1 MRIFHSH
8 VDFQTLSGV
17 VKIMDLIQSYLTL
30 ATEVAREAGDY
41 AHRARVSDLQ
51 ITTKTNEMDIVT
63 QIDSRNEQAIRDAVH
78 AKYPDHVFLG
88 EELGASEKTPPPF
101 EGGGR
106 GVVSRGVVRWIIDPI
121 DGTVNFAHGLPIW
134 CVSVGV
140 EVDGVVECGAI
151 YNPNLNEMFS
161 VRRGAG
167 AFLNGNRMHVSKQ
180 ANYKQGLF
188 VTGFPYNVDENP
200 ESVIEQFTN
209 FLHKG
214 MLIRRLGSAALD
226 LAYVACGRFEAFWE
240 IGLSP
245 WDTSAGQLMIREAGG
260 RVTHYDG
267 SDYNIYKRS
276 IIATNG
282 LHHEMIAGIISEV
295 KDKRPLT

>member
-1 MRIFHSH
+1 MIK
-8 VDFQTLSGV
+8 QN
-17 VKIMDLIQSYLTL
+17 DLIQSYLTL

-51 ITTKTNEMDIVT
+51 ISTKTNEMDIVT
-63 QIDSRNEQAIRDAVH
+63 QIDSRNEQTIRDTVL

-88 EELGASEKTPPPF
+88 EELGASDKDTPPSQQTPPPF

-106 GVVSRGVVRWIIDPI
+106 GVVNNTVRWIIDPI

-140 EVDGVVECGAI
+140 EVDGVVECGVI

-161 VRRGAG
+161 VRRGVG
-167 AFLNGNRMHVSKQ
+167 AFLNGNRIRVSKQ

-200 ESVIEQFTN
+200 ESVIEQFSS
-209 FLHKG
+209 FLRKG

-267 SDYNIYKRS
+267 TDYNIYKKS

-295 KDKRPLT
+295 KA

>member
-1 MRIFHSH
+1 
-8 VDFQTLSGV
+8 
-17 VKIMDLIQSYLTL
+17 
-30 ATEVAREAGDY
+30 
-41 AHRARVSDLQ
+41 
-51 ITTKTNEMDIVT
+51 
-63 QIDSRNEQAIRDAVH
+63 
-78 AKYPDHVFLG
+78 
-88 EELGASEKTPPPF
+88 
-101 EGGGR
+101 
-106 GVVSRGVVRWIIDPI
+106 
-121 DGTVNFAHGLPIW
+121 
-134 CVSVGV
+134 
-140 EVDGVVECGAI
+140 VDGVVECGVI

-161 VRRGAG
+161 VRRGEG
-167 AFLNGNRMHVSKQ
+167 AFLNGNRMQVSKQ

-282 LHHEMIAGIISEV
+282 LHHEMIEGIIRET
-295 KDKRPLT
+295 KK

>member
-1 MRIFHSH
+1 MAN
-8 VDFQTLSGV
+8 
-17 VKIMDLIQSYLTL
+17 DLIQSYLDL
-30 ATEVAREAGDY
+30 AKHVAREAGDY
-41 AHRARVSDLQ
+41 AHRIQVSDLQ
-51 ITTKTNEMDIVT
+51 ISTKTNEMDIVT
-63 QIDSRNEQAIRDAVH
+63 QVDSRNEQAIRDAVL

-88 EELGASEKTPPPF
+88 EELGASDTTPPPK
-101 EGGGR
+101 EGGGA
-106 GVVSRGVVRWIIDPI
+106 SPTMRGVVRWIIDPI

-140 EVDGVVECGAI
+140 EVDGVVECGVI

-161 VRRGAG
+161 VRRGEG
-167 AFLNGNRMHVSKQ
+167 AFLNGNRMQVSKQ

-282 LHHEMIAGIISEV
+282 LHHEMIEGIIRET
-295 KDKRPLT
+295 KK

>member
-1 MRIFHSH
+1 M
-8 VDFQTLSGV
+8 VN
-17 VKIMDLIQSYLTL
+17 DLIQSYLTL

-41 AHRARVSDLQ
+41 AHRALVSDLQ
-51 ITTKTNEMDIVT
+51 ISTKTNEMDIVT
-63 QIDSRNEQAIRDAVH
+63 QIDSRNEQTIRDTVL

-88 EELGASEKTPPPF
+88 EELGASD
-101 EGGGR
+101 GQAGR
-106 GVVSRGVVRWIIDPI
+106 TAPRVAQRFQPATTVRWIIDPI

-140 EVDGVVECGAI
+140 EVDGVVECGVI

-161 VRRGAG
+161 VRRGVG
-167 AFLNGNRMHVSKQ
+167 AFLNGKQIHVSKQ

-200 ESVIEQFTN
+200 ESVIEQFAS
-209 FLHKG
+209 FLRKG

-267 SDYNIYKRS
+267 SDYNIYKKS

-282 LHHEMIAGIISEV
+282 LHHKMIEEIIKET
-295 KDKRPLT
+295 KK

>member
-1 MRIFHSH
+1 M
-8 VDFQTLSGV
+8 VN
-17 VKIMDLIQSYLTL
+17 DLIKDYLDL

-41 AHRARVSDLQ
+41 AHRALVVDLQ
-51 ITTKTNEMDIVT
+51 ISTKTNEMDIVT
-63 QIDSRNEQAIRDAVH
+63 QIDSRNEHAIRDAVLT
-78 AKYPDHVFLG
+78 KYPDHVFLG
-88 EELGASEKTPPPF
+88 EELGASDGQADIIGQAGSTAPRATDTPRVAQRFQPATT
-101 EGGGR
+101 
-106 GVVSRGVVRWIIDPI
+106 VRWIIDPI

-140 EVDGVVECGAI
+140 EVDGVVECGVI

-161 VRRGAG
+161 VRRGEG
-167 AFLNGNRMHVSKQ
+167 AYLNGKRMQVSKQ

-226 LAYVACGRFEAFWE
+226 LAYVAAGRFEAFWE

-245 WDTSAGQLMIREAGG
+245 WDTSAGQLMVREAGG

-282 LHHEMIAGIISEV
+282 LHHAMIEGIIREV
-295 KDKRPLT
+295 K